1 MTEVNEKVIGWNVR
15 SLDTVIKDPDRL
27 LNRIQ
32 KKLEPGSII
41 LLHDNQPGLIDF
53 LPRLLELLKK
63 EQYEIVPLD
72 ELIGQPAYE

>member
-1 MTEVNEKVIGWNVR
+1 M
-15 SLDTVIKDPDRL
+15 
-27 LNRIQ
+27 NRIQ